1 MDLTI
6 LMDLWRSDFD
16 MDLFSSKN
24 VPDAIRYIM
33 KKIGYPYLLNYI
45 DDLIYIGL
53 PSNIQSSY

>member
-1 MDLTI
+1 
-6 LMDLWRSDFD
+6 MDLWRSDFD

-33 KKIGYPYLLNYI
+33 KKIGYPNLLNYI